1 MKMPFDHFDLIAP
14 FYEKVIRSGDRA
26 EFWKLVDVHA
36 GNLILDIGGG
46 TGRVSQQIQELECK
60 IVVSDLSL
68 AMLRETQFKKGLLP
82 LCTPGEDLPFPGELF
97 DRIIMVDALH
107 HVKNQC
113 QTIHELWRVLKP
125 GGKIV
130 IEEPDIRKFAVQMIA
145 LGEKVALMR
154 SHFLTANQVVE
165 MFHFTDSIINI
176 QYLDNNACIYISK
189 KLKQNV

>member
-68 AMLRETQFKKGLLP
+68 AMLRETQFKKDCFRCVP
-82 LCTPGEDLPFPGELF
+82 LE
-97 DRIIMVDALH
+97 RIY
-107 HVKNQC
+107 
-113 QTIHELWRVLKP
+113 
-125 GGKIV
+125 
-130 IEEPDIRKFAVQMIA
+130 
-145 LGEKVALMR
+145 
-154 SHFLTANQVVE
+154 HFLVNYSTG
-165 MFHFTDSIINI
+165 S
-176 QYLDNNACIYISK
+176 
-189 KLKQNV
+189 